1 MKDQLVEILLSLFEQ
16 ALNHL
21 RHHQEQQ
28 TDLEP
33 KDVLIDHD
41 HSQFDYLQSQSAHST
56 RILTLIEQVKL
67 TKPAIQFLMRL
78 MHTGML
84 NAFQFEQ
91 VMNLVLE
98 SHHRYVTVEEVGII
112 IHQVLSEHLSQRELL
127 MLEFA
132 FDLETSPTTM
142 H

>member
-1 MKDQLVEILLSLFEQ
+1 MKDQLFEILLSLFEQ
-16 ALNHL
+16 TLNHL
-21 RHHQEQQ
+21 RDHQEQLQ
-28 TDLEP
+28 ETES
-33 KDVLIDHD
+33 KDVLIEQQ
-41 HSQFDYLQSQSAHST
+41 HSQFEYVQSPSDSSI
-56 RILTLIEQVKL
+56 RILTLLEQVKL

-84 NAFQFEQ
+84 NAFQFEE

-98 SHHRYVTVEEVGII
+98 SQHRYVTVEEVGII
-112 IHQVLSEHLSQRELL
+112 IHQVLSESLSQRELL

>member
-1 MKDQLVEILLSLFEQ
+1 MNEEFFEMLLSLFEK
-16 ALNHL
+16 ALTHL
-21 RHHQEQQ
+21 RSHQQQ
-28 TDLEP
+28 LDASQASDLSSHKEYSYE
-33 KDVLIDHD
+33 VY
-41 HSQFDYLQSQSAHST
+41 QNQSAHAM
-56 RILTLIEQVKL
+56 RVLTIYEQVKL

-84 NAFQFEQ
+84 NSEQFEE
-91 VMNLVLE
+91 VMNLVLD
-98 SHHRYVTVEEVGII
+98 SHLRYVTVSEISLI
-112 IHQVLSEHLSQRELL
+112 IHQVLAEGLSQRELL

>member
-1 MKDQLVEILLSLFEQ
+1 MKDQLFEILLSLFEQ
-16 ALNHL
+16 ALNQL
-21 RHHQEQQ
+21 RYHQEQKQ
-28 TDLEP
+28 DSKP
-33 KDVLIDHD
+33 KEVLIDTQQQFLFCQD
-41 HSQFDYLQSQSAHST
+41 SSSQAT
-56 RILTLIEQVKL
+56 RVIITVEQVKL

-84 NAFQFEQ
+84 SSFHFEQ

-98 SHHRYVTVEEVGII
+98 SHQRYVTVEEVGII
-112 IHQVLSEHLSQRELL
+112 IHQVLSESLSERELM